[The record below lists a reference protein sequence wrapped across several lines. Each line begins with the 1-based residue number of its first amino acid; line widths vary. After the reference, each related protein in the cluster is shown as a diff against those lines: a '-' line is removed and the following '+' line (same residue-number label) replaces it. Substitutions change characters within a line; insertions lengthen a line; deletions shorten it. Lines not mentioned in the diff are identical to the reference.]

1 MLHPVPR
8 LVAAQFFTLVV
19 GLFGPLGSSAHADRR
34 AERPA
39 SVRAHLEPEQ
49 RVATLTWTL
58 RRTAWLD
65 APTAA
70 AEALCLQDARRKPLE
85 SGLARLKV
93 MPAPDRITVDVRGP
107 VASSAAWWTEARP
120 AAWLRA
126 LSTCAAAPA
135 IDPASPWTP
144 RRLLEALVAPAAGA
158 TRGFTRAAAVV
169 EYSGP
174 EPPTPLARLAEDLLP
189 LASAPPAQPRVT
201 QEAPAVQVG
210 VSPTAEAWVLLALR
224 VPASAAET
232 LAVRMAA
239 RAQTE
244 TVQWGDDTYVL
255 VGVRA
260 HPAEV
265 DTTWDALWA
274 ELRTGQA
281 HVADGASALVL
292 APPAPSKAV
301 GSAETGAGWALWAE
315 SLRDRAAR
323 SLPRSAEVVERRPG
337 EFVTRGGRTLVYA
350 ATPDPTFAVRWR
362 WRLRSPMPADLR
374 ACLRPPVTEIASVEV
389 ATVVHDDLV
398 DVTVMGP
405 ADRLSPTLAW
415 LKSRAANL
423 TASSCFGQSIVSGQ
437 AALEAWV
444 SEAPAVTFVTGK
456 VSFDHA
462 LEAAALWP
470 AKRPSPVGR
479 IDSPPES
486 PARRGGSAL
495 TFVVHDRSPRTLAA
509 VELALT
515 AIAGDEAV
523 WSQRPSCAP
532 EALCFEVA
540 GLESPDALALERVR
554 ARLRVLAAEP
564 LPPTPFDA
572 LRARRKADVDLAWS
586 EPIDRL
592 DWLAAQ
598 AARPHCSVARDAPD
612 RWLDALDRAT
622 SADVQ
627 ASARALALTP

>member
-1 MLHPVPR
+1 MLRPPPR
-8 LVAAQFFTLVV
+8 LIAARFFTLVV
-19 GLFGPLGSSAHADRR
+19 GLFGPLASSAHADRR

-39 SVRAHLEPEQ
+39 SVHARLEPEQ

-85 SGLARLKV
+85 SGLARLKIT
-93 MPAPDRITVDVRGP
+93 PAPDRITVKVRGP
-107 VASSAAWWTEARP
+107 VASSAVWWTEARP
-120 AAWLRA
+120 AAWLGA
-126 LSTCAAAPA
+126 LTTCAAASA
-135 IDPASPWTP
+135 FDPPSPWTP

-158 TRGFTRAAAVV
+158 ARGFTRAAAVV
-169 EYSGP
+169 EYAGP
-174 EPPTPLARLAEDLLP
+174 EPPTPLARLADDLSP

-201 QEAPAVQVG
+201 QGAPAVQVG
-210 VSPTAEAWVLLALR
+210 VSPTADAWALLALR

-232 LAVRMAA
+232 LAVRIAA

-265 DTTWDALWA
+265 DTAWDALWT
-274 ELRTGQA
+274 ELRTAHA

-292 APPAPSKAV
+292 APPAPPQAV
-301 GSAETGAGWALWAE
+301 GSAETGAGWTLWAE

-323 SLPRSAEVVERRPG
+323 PQPRSAEVIERRPG
-337 EFVTRGGRTLVYA
+337 EFITRGGRTLVYA

-374 ACLRPPVTEIASVEV
+374 ACLRPEVTEIASVEV
-389 ATVVHDDLV
+389 STAFNDDHV

-405 ADRLSPTLAW
+405 AERLTPTFAW
-415 LKSRAANL
+415 LKSRVASL

-444 SEAPAVTFVTGK
+444 SEAPPVTFVTGK

-470 AKRPSPVGR
+470 AKPPSPVGR
-479 IDSPPES
+479 IDSPSEE
-486 PARRGGSAL
+486 RRGAGAL
-495 TFVVHDRSPRTLAA
+495 TFVVHDRSQRTLAA
-509 VELALT
+509 VELTLT

-540 GLESPDALALERVR
+540 GLESPDALALERMR

-564 LPPTPFDA
+564 LPPTPFEA